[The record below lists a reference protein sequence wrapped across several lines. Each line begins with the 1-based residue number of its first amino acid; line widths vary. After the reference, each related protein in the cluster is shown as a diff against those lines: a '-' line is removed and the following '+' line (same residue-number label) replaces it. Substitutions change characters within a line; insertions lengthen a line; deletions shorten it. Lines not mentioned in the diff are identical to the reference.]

1 MAAVRVHTTPQ
12 TNDTNK
18 RCWHLTEMVFGFANR
33 LMIRCS
39 GTGTSATNRIHKIE
53 TKTWRASSA
62 YIKETTSAVYC
73 ITFITFAVA
82 FAAKNFKRYPLWWS
96 RYKRDEKRQIDQ
108 WKSRIKR
115 KKIIN
120 FAFIWRNGR
129 KSSVKYRIKQTR
141 HFSWTGKPVVVDRRG
156 LVRSPT
162 TRSTKV
168 TTCICQMECAR
179 VGWAYMY
186 MQFHKFLIQY
196 RERDK
201 YGMAA
206 VSMRLDAS
214 YIYVSVTTDHFRII
228 IRISNDFGQFHPS
241 PCLHPIAVLCTWL
254 GQTRFWPMHCIGS
267 ETGLDILVCVKWSFG
282 CCGCCGND
290 NFCGHLAT
298 AGPRN
303 TFLSRWHVICAV
315 LHCALSRRDCYL
327 PSQTERKHKP
337 NFASKQFTPSSAMKN
352 IAFIRL

>member
-1 MAAVRVHTTPQ
+1 
-12 TNDTNK
+12 
-18 RCWHLTEMVFGFANR
+18 MVENPAWNIASSKHGISVGLENR
-33 LMIRCS
+33 LSWIAV
-39 GTGTSATNRIHKIE
+39 G
-53 TKTWRASSA
+53 WRDHQQQDQQKSPH
-62 YIKETTSAVYC
+62 
-73 ITFITFAVA
+73 A
-82 FAAKNFKRYPLWWS
+82 FAKWNVL
-96 RYKRDEKRQIDQ
+96 
-108 WKSRIKR
+108 
-115 KKIIN
+115 
-120 FAFIWRNGR
+120 
-129 KSSVKYRIKQTR
+129 
-141 HFSWTGKPVVVDRRG
+141 G
-156 LVRSPT
+156 LAEHI
-162 TRSTKV
+162 
-168 TTCICQMECAR
+168 CICNFTNFWSNTASETNMACR
-179 VGWAYMY
+179 PCLCGSMPPMY
-186 MQFHKFLIQY
+186 IY
-196 RERDK
+196 I
-201 YGMAA
+201 
-206 VSMRLDAS
+206 

-303 TFLSRWHVICAV
+303 IFLSRWHVICAV